1 MLNLSA
7 KELARQIRERDI
19 SSTEATQFF
28 IDRIEAYN
36 ESINAVIAER
46 FSDAL
51 INARLADD
59 KVQRGETLG
68 SLHCDPRTIKYGL
81 EVTGPTC

>member
-19 SSTEATQFF
+19 SSVEATQFF
-28 IDRIEAYN
+28 IDRIEAHN

-51 INARLADD
+51 IEARLADD
-59 KVQRGETLG
+59 KVQRGDLRATAWRPDD
-68 SLHCDPRTIKYGL
+68 H
-81 EVTGPTC
+81 